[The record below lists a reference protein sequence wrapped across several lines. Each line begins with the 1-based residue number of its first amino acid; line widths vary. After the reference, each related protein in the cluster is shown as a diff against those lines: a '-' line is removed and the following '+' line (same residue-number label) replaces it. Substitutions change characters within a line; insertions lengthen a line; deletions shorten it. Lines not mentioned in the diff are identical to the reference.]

1 MYVSLSL
8 LLGAT
13 LCPPALAPAAPSPP
27 RAPARGPCHD
37 DPQAS
42 SHERPRQID
51 AGRFIT
57 SRRSAVDL
65 PLPEETDSF
74 FFVVYGDRT
83 GGPDEGVEIL
93 RAAVDE
99 TNLLGPDLVMT
110 VGDLIQG
117 YNTAEP
123 WMTQMREFRDAMS
136 GLRAPW
142 FPVAGNHDIYFRAP
156 AGVARPAEEH
166 EGRYEMHF
174 GPLWYAFKHK
184 SAWFII
190 LYTDEANPE
199 TGERNFNKAECQTMS
214 PEQLAWLDET
224 LEVTAE
230 AEHVFVFCH
239 HPRWIGGKYGDD
251 WDKVHRRL
259 VAAGNVKGVFGGHI
273 HKMRYD
279 PRDGIEYFALATVG
293 GHQGGSVP
301 EAGYLHCYDLVTVR
315 PGRIERATLP
325 VGAAMDPR
333 EITGKVSAEAP
344 RLTRVVPRVSGP
356 VFIRPDGS
364 VSTEVEVTL
373 QNPVTRPVEMEL
385 RLTSGDPRWRF
396 TPDHA
401 HGRLTPRGTRT
412 VKFRLEHT
420 PGAIDAAFQAPSLAV
435 GLDYLTDTARFA
447 IPVREHPLPLDVSSL
462 PPVPR
467 PSKES
472 FLQLSGRAHAEVS
485 AAAVPLP
492 NGPFTVEAWVRARAF
507 AARQGLVCRT
517 ESSEY
522 GLFANGGR
530 LSFSVHL
537 DGAYAKAEA
546 PEQTLMTPEAWHH
559 VAGVFDGEEVRAY
572 LDGIL
577 VGRVPAKGSR
587 TANQLPFIVGGDVL
601 GDGAA
606 TSTLN
611 GDIDEVRLS
620 RGARYSGDGFKPLRR
635 HVPDEQTVLYL
646 PMDGALGPYLRGP
659 RSAGATMKAG
669 ARLIQD

>member
-1 MYVSLSL
+1 MHLALSL
-8 LLGAT
+8 LLSTSLHG
-13 LCPPALAPAAPSPP
+13 PPLPLPLTGPS
-27 RAPARGPCHD
+27 RARGID
-37 DPQAS
+37 DPPLVQEAPPS
-42 SHERPRQID
+42 RVD
-51 AGRFIT
+51 ARRFIT
-57 SRRSAVDL
+57 SRRSDVQL

-83 GGPDEGVEIL
+83 GGPDAGVEIL

-117 YNTAEP
+117 YNTPAP
-123 WMTQMREFRDAMS
+123 WMAQMREFREAMS

-142 FPVAGNHDIYFRAP
+142 FPVAGNHDVYYRGP
-156 AGVARPAEEH
+156 AGTPPPAEEH

-184 SAWFII
+184 SAWFIV
-190 LYTDEANPE
+190 LYTDEPNPE

-214 PEQLAWLDET
+214 PEQLAWLDDT
-224 LEVTAE
+224 LEVTKD

-239 HPRWIGGKYGDD
+239 HPRWIGGKYGND

-273 HKMRYD
+273 HRMRYD

-293 GHQGGSVP
+293 GHQGGAVP

-315 PGRIERATLP
+315 PDRIERATLP

-333 EITGKVSAEAP
+333 EITGEVSAEAP
-344 RLTRVVPRVSGP
+344 RLTRVVPAVSGP
-356 VFIRPDGS
+356 IPIEPDGS
-364 VSTEVEVTL
+364 VNTEIEVTL
-373 QNPVTRPVEMEL
+373 KNPVARPVDMEL
-385 RLTSGDPRWRF
+385 RLTSADPRWRF

-401 HGRLTPRGTRT
+401 HGRIPPRGART
-412 VKFRLEHT
+412 VKLRLEHA
-420 PGAIDAAFQAPSLAV
+420 PGTIDAAFQAPSLSV
-435 GLDYLTDTARFA
+435 GFDYLTDTARFA
-447 IPVREHPLPLDVSSL
+447 IPVRDHALSLDVSSL
-462 PPVPR
+462 PPAPR
-467 PSKES
+467 PASERV
-472 FLQLSGRAHAEVS
+472 LQLSGAAHASVG

-492 NGPFTVEAWVRARAF
+492 DGPFTVEAWVRARAF

-517 ESSEY
+517 ENSEY
-522 GLFANGGR
+522 GLFADGGR

-537 DGAYAKAEA
+537 DGAYAKARA
-546 PEQTLMTPEAWHH
+546 PEQTIMTPGTWHH
-559 VAGVFDGEEVRAY
+559 VAGVFDGEEIRVY
-572 LDGIL
+572 LDGAV
-577 VGRVPAKGSR
+577 VGRASARGKR
-587 TANQLPFIVGGDVL
+587 TPNQLPLIVGGDVL
-601 GDGAA
+601 ASGGA

-620 RGARYSGDGFKPLRR
+620 RGARYPAEGFTPLRR
-635 HVPDEQTVLYL
+635 HVLDEQTVLLL
-646 PMDGALGPYLRGP
+646 PMDGALGPQLRGE
-659 RSAGATMKAG
+659 RAAGATLKAG

>member
-1 MYVSLSL
+1 
-8 LLGAT
+8 A
-13 LCPPALAPAAPSPP
+13 
-27 RAPARGPCHD
+27 
-37 DPQAS
+37 
-42 SHERPRQID
+42 
-51 AGRFIT
+51 RFIT
-57 SRRSAVDL
+57 SRRGAVNL
-65 PLPEETDSF
+65 PLPEEADSF

-117 YNTAEP
+117 YNTTEP
-123 WMTQMREFRDAMS
+123 WMTQMREFRGAMS

-142 FPVAGNHDIYFRAP
+142 FPVAGNHDIYYRAP
-156 AGVARPAEEH
+156 AGSARPAEEH

-184 SAWFII
+184 SAWFIV
-190 LYTDEANPE
+190 LYTDEANPK

-224 LEVTAE
+224 LEVTKDAP
-230 AEHVFVFCH
+230 HVFVFCH
-239 HPRWIGGKYGDD
+239 HPRWIGGKYGND

-279 PRDGIEYFALATVG
+279 PKDGIEYFALATVG
-293 GHQGGSVP
+293 GNQGGSVP

-315 PGRIERATLP
+315 PDRIERATLP
-325 VGAAMDPR
+325 VGAVMDPR
-333 EITGKVSAEAP
+333 EITGEVSAEAP
-344 RLTRVVPRVSGP
+344 RLTRVVPSVSGP
-356 VFIRPDGS
+356 IEVAADGS
-364 VSTEVEVTL
+364 VNTEIEVTL
-373 QNPVTRPVEMEL
+373 QNPVARPVDMEL

-412 VKFRLEHT
+412 LKFRLEHA

-435 GLDYLTDTARFA
+435 GFDYLTDTARFA
-447 IPVREHPLPLDVSSL
+447 IPVRDHPLSLDVSSL

-467 PSKES
+467 PASEM
-472 FLQLSGRAHAEVS
+472 FLQLRGAGHAMVG

-492 NGPFTVEAWVRARAF
+492 DGPFTVEAWVRARTF

-517 ESSEY
+517 ENSEY
-522 GLFANGGR
+522 GLFADSGR

-537 DGAYAKAEA
+537 DGAYARAEA
-546 PEQTLMTPEAWHH
+546 PEETRMSPETWHH
-559 VAGVFDGEEVRAY
+559 VAGVFDGEEVRLY
-572 LDGIL
+572 LDGAV
-577 VGRVPAKGSR
+577 VGRVPASGSR
-587 TANQLPFIVGGDVL
+587 TTNQLPLIIGGDVL
-601 GDGAA
+601 GSGAA
-606 TSTLN
+606 TSTLR

-620 RGARYSGDGFKPLRR
+620 QGARYLADRVEPLRR
-635 HVPDEQTVLYL
+635 HVPDEQTVLLL
-646 PMDGALGPYLRGP
+646 PMDGALGPILRGQ
-659 RSAGATMKAG
+659 RAAGATMKAG
-669 ARLIQD
+669 ARLIRD

>member
-1 MYVSLSL
+1 MRALLSLSL
-8 LLGAT
+8 CAT
-13 LCPPALAPAAPSPP
+13 LCPLALGAPAA
-27 RAPARGPCHD
+27 ADVPAAAAGND
-37 DPQAS
+37 DPEEVREGAPT
-42 SHERPRQID
+42 RID
-51 AGRFIT
+51 AARFIT
-57 SRRSAVDL
+57 SRRSPIKL

-142 FPVAGNHDIYFRAP
+142 FPVAGNHDIYFRGP
-156 AGVARPAEEH
+156 AGEPRPAEEH

-184 SAWFII
+184 SAWFIV

-239 HPRWIGGKYGDD
+239 HPRWIGGKYGKD

-293 GHQGGSVP
+293 GNQAGSVP

-315 PGRIERATLP
+315 PDRIERATLP

-333 EITGKVSAEAP
+333 EITGEVSAEAP

-356 VFIRPDGS
+356 VEIRPDGS
-364 VSTEVEVTL
+364 VSAEVEVTL
-373 QNPVTRPVEMEL
+373 QNPVARPVEMEL
-385 RLTSGDPRWRF
+385 RLSSGDPRWRF

-401 HGRLTPRGTRT
+401 HGRLTARGTST
-412 VKFRLEHT
+412 VKFRLEHA

-435 GLDYLTDTARFA
+435 GFDYLTDTARFA
-447 IPVREHPLPLDVSSL
+447 IPVRDHPLSLDVSSL

-467 PSKES
+467 PASES
-472 FLQLSGRAHAEVS
+472 FLQLRGAAHAAVS

-492 NGPFTVEAWVRARAF
+492 DGPFTVEAWVRARAF

-517 ESSEY
+517 ENSEY

-546 PEQTLMTPEAWHH
+546 PEQTRMTPETWHH
-559 VAGVFDGEEVRAY
+559 VAGVFDGEEVRVY
-572 LDGIL
+572 LDGVA
-577 VGRVPAKGSR
+577 VGRVPARGSR
-587 TANQLPFIVGGDVL
+587 TANELPLIVGGDVL
-601 GDGAA
+601 RDGAA

-620 RGARYSGDGFKPLRR
+620 RGARYAADGFKPVRR
-635 HVPDEQTVLYL
+635 HVPDEQTVLL
-646 PMDGALGPYLRGP
+646 LSMDGALGPCLRGP
-659 RSAGATMKAG
+659 RTAGATMKAG
-669 ARLIQD
+669 AKLIQD